1 MCRGVKDF
9 IPIQRTGRHPHV
21 DPVRA
26 HNTARAAQI
35 LDPIASLF
43 SEWRSKL
50 MGRSKKGNSV
60 AKKPVS
66 KNRELLKMAVEMK
79 IWPKPTTTEAHLEEL
94 HDKGYLP
101 E

>member
-1 MCRGVKDF
+1 
-9 IPIQRTGRHPHV
+9 
-21 DPVRA
+21 
-26 HNTARAAQI
+26 
-35 LDPIASLF
+35 
-43 SEWRSKL
+43 